1 MLVWWVWRS
10 AGRGQPSSLARRT
23 AVSAGLWTRAQE
35 ENMEP
40 DMRMT
45 RWKCAC
51 RIMGLCT
58 RYSTLAAPTPCTT
71 VKCLTGARCLFKQ
84 IWQNSRNGKWY
95 AKKRHDVAFAHQ
107 HQQYDLHGDGDRLGA
122 ARKYPAATRSLSS
135 FICVGAAYLPTPH
148 LAHQRDPPLVPAELL
163 HVLADPLQGG
173 HLVHQPVVGD
183 RALRHGR
190 GVGVEET
197 CSTPISVPA
206 LRPTVQTL
214 FTVLLM
220 VFSGH
225 I

>member
-1 MLVWWVWRS
+1 M
-10 AGRGQPSSLARRT
+10 AKF
-23 AVSAGLWTRAQE
+23 AQ
-35 ENMEP
+35 
-40 DMRMT
+40 
-45 RWKCAC
+45 
-51 RIMGLCT
+51 
-58 RYSTLAAPTPCTT
+58 
-71 VKCLTGARCLFKQ
+71 
-84 IWQNSRNGKWY
+84 WY
-95 AKKRHDVAFAHQ
+95 AKKRHDLAFA

-135 FICVGAAYLPTPH
+135 FICVGAAIHLTTH

-206 LRPTVQTL
+206 LRLRPTVQTL